1 MSSHLSEREC
11 GQESNGLLEALIP
24 PHVQRGVEGWR
35 ARADARGA
43 ALLLCVPS
51 ANDVGP
57 AHHADCD
64 DAELRQIEAGEIE
77 GLNRTRRSP
86 CHAKMRNARM
96 SRKNRHAI

>member
-1 MSSHLSEREC
+1 MGPSINAVPRVARLSAIR
-11 GQESNGLLEALIP
+11 AI
-24 PHVQRGVEGWR
+24 EGWR
-35 ARADARGA
+35 ARADVRGA